1 MYAKAYKS
9 KQGEIKMKSLKRILA
24 MSAAA
29 AVAVSCFAGCSS
41 NAATSGE
48 GDANGTGKTIVIGGS
63 GPLTGSAAQYG
74 VGVKNAIEL
83 AVKEINAAGGV
94 NGNTLKLV
102 FEDDEADPGDKAVNA
117 YNTLKDQ
124 GMQIFLGTVTTGSC
138 LAVID
143 KSKADNIFQ
152 FTPSA
157 SAQDVIANDNCFQIC
172 FTDPNQGKASADY
185 IADNKVATKVG
196 VIYDSSDAYSSG
208 IYNAFKKEAQAK
220 GLELVSE
227 QSFTKDSKTDFSAQ
241 IADCKNK
248 GAELVFL
255 PIYYQEASLILT
267 QSNNVGYAPKFF
279 GCDGLDGIT
288 SIENFDTALAEGVM
302 LLTPFAA
309 DSKDQATQDFVKAY
323 KEAYNNETPNQFAA
337 DAYDGVKILAKLI
350 ETQNITGDMSASDIC
365 EKLKAGIT
373 ASDFSFDGLTGTG
386 MTWTAGGEVSK
397 APKAVVIK
405 DGNYSAL
412 E

>member
-1 MYAKAYKS
+1 
-9 KQGEIKMKSLKRILA
+9 MKSLKRILA

>member
-1 MYAKAYKS
+1 
-9 KQGEIKMKSLKRILA
+9 MKSLKRILA

-29 AVAVSCFAGCSS
+29 AIAVSCFAGCSS

-323 KEAYNNETPNQFAA
+323 KEAYNGETPNQFAA

-405 DGNYSAL
+405 GGNYSAL

>member
-1 MYAKAYKS
+1 
-9 KQGEIKMKSLKRILA
+9 MKSLKRILA

-29 AVAVSCFAGCSS
+29 AIAVSCFAGCAS
-41 NAATSGE
+41 NTATSSEGE
-48 GDANGTGKTIVIGGS
+48 ANGATGKTIVIGGS

-83 AVKEINAAGGV
+83 AVNEINAAGGV

-102 FEDDEADPGDKAVNA
+102 FQDDEADPGDKAVNA
-117 YNTLKDQ
+117 YNKLKDQ
-124 GMQIFLGTVTTGSC
+124 GMQILLGTVTTGSC

-152 FTPSA
+152 LTPSA

-255 PIYYQEASLILT
+255 PIYYKEASLILT

-323 KEAYNNETPNQFAA
+323 KEAYNGETPNQFAA

>member
-1 MYAKAYKS
+1 
-9 KQGEIKMKSLKRILA
+9 MKSLKRILA

-29 AVAVSCFAGCSS
+29 AIAVSCFAGCSS
-41 NAATSGE
+41 NAATNGE

-102 FEDDEADPGDKAVNA
+102 FQDDEADPGDKAVNA
-117 YNTLKDQ
+117 YNKLKDQ

-267 QSNNVGYAPKFF
+267 QSKNVGYAPKFF

>member
-1 MYAKAYKS
+1 
-9 KQGEIKMKSLKRILA
+9 MKSLKRILA

-29 AVAVSCFAGCSS
+29 AIAVSCFAGCSS
-41 NAATSGE
+41 NAATNGE

-102 FEDDEADPGDKAVNA
+102 FGDDEADPGDKAVNA
-117 YNTLKDQ
+117 YNNLKDQ

>member
-1 MYAKAYKS
+1 
-9 KQGEIKMKSLKRILA
+9 MKNFKRVLA
-24 MSAAA
+24 MATAATL
-29 AVAVSCFAGCSS
+29 AVTAFAGCSS
-41 NAATSGE
+41 SNANSGNVSGSTSAADGE
-48 GDANGTGKTIVIGGS
+48 KTIVIGGS
-63 GPLTGSAAQYG
+63 GPLTGDAAQYG
-74 VGVKNAIEL
+74 VGVKNAIQL
-83 AVKEINAAGGV
+83 AVDEVNAAGGV
-94 NGNTLKLV
+94 NGNKLKLV
-102 FEDDEADPGDKAVNA
+102 FEDDEADSGDKAVNA

-138 LAVID
+138 LAVVD
-143 KSKADNIFQ
+143 KSKEDNIFQ

-208 IYNAFKKEAQAK
+208 IYNAFKTEAAAK

-255 PIYYQEASLILT
+255 PIYYQQASLILT
-267 QSNNVGYAPKFF
+267 QSKNAGFSPKFF
-279 GCDGLDGIT
+279 GCDGLDGLT
-288 SIENFDTALAEGVM
+288 SIKNFDTSLAEGVM

-309 DSKDQATQDFVKAY
+309 DSKDQATPDFVKAY
-323 KEAYNNETPNQFAA
+323 KAAYNDETPNQFAA

-350 ETQNITGDMSASDIC
+350 ESQGITADMSASDIC
-365 EKLKAGIT
+365 EKLKTGIT
-373 ASDFSFDGLTGTG
+373 ASDFSYDGLTGTG
-386 MTWTAGGEVSK
+386 MKWNANGEVSK
-397 APKAVVIK
+397 SPKAVVIK

-412 E
+412 

>member
-1 MYAKAYKS
+1 
-9 KQGEIKMKSLKRILA
+9 MKNFKRVLA
-24 MSAAA
+24 MTTA
-29 AVAVSCFAGCSS
+29 AVMAVTSFAGCSS
-41 NAATSGE
+41 NNANSGNVGGSTNVAE
-48 GDANGTGKTIVIGGS
+48 GEKTIVIGGS
-63 GPLTGSAAQYG
+63 GPLTGDAAQYG
-74 VGVKNAIEL
+74 VGVKNAIQL
-83 AVKEINAAGGV
+83 AVNEVNAAGGV
-94 NGNTLKLV
+94 NGNKLKLV
-102 FEDDEADPGDKAVNA
+102 FEDDEADSGDKAVNA

-124 GMQIFLGTVTTGSC
+124 GMQIFLGTVTTASC
-138 LAVID
+138 LAVVD
-143 KSKADNIFQ
+143 KSKQDNIFQ

-185 IADNKVATKVG
+185 IADNKVATKIG

-208 IYNAFKKEAQAK
+208 IYNAFKTEAAAK

-255 PIYYQEASLILT
+255 PIYYQQASLILT
-267 QSNNVGYAPKFF
+267 QSKNAGFAPKFF
-279 GCDGLDGIT
+279 GCDGLDGLT
-288 SIENFDTALAEGVM
+288 SIKNFDTSLAEGVM
-302 LLTPFAA
+302 FLTPFAA

-323 KEAYNNETPNQFAA
+323 KAAYNDETPNQFAA

-350 ETQNITGDMSASDIC
+350 ESQKITGDMSASDIC

-373 ASDFSFDGLTGTG
+373 AADFSYDGLTGTG
-386 MTWTAGGEVSK
+386 MKWNANGEVSK
-397 APKAVVIK
+397 SPKAVVIK
-405 DGNYSAL
+405 DGNYAVL
-412 E
+412 DN